1 VNPFYVYALIFLSRR
16 SEEER
21 SKKKVRRELSGIGY
35 SNSCEENKRDILKR
49 MNSYISKRDPRIAI
63 GLQADVARIGI
74 GLGRNSA
81 LRVRV

>member
-21 SKKKVRRELSGIGY
+21 SKKKAG
-35 SNSCEENKRDILKR
+35 NSVGSVIPIFCEENKRDILKR

-63 GLQADVARIGI
+63 RLQADVPRMSI
-74 GLGRNSA
+74 GLGRDPA
-81 LRVRV
+81 LRVGV